1 MAEFWAF
8 CQIFCQILN
17 VCFCTCTHSTVH
29 TLSLHPSIRSIVSE
43 IWLSGLDS
51 LNNFRIF
58 YFTYFVFICL
68 QPILIFF
75 LQEKPAVPQP
85 QSSNGNLGLPKSST
99 SNTVDTVDSSNHI
112 KPKTSSCSNGSAG
125 DQPDDYEKEERRRAA
140 QRVLGKQG

>member
-1 MAEFWAF
+1 MFVFVLAHTPLCILCRCIQVFDRSCLRSDCLALIHLSIFKFFVCLF
-8 CQIFCQILN
+8 CIYL
-17 VCFCTCTHSTVH
+17 
-29 TLSLHPSIRSIVSE
+29 
-43 IWLSGLDS
+43 
-51 LNNFRIF
+51 
-58 YFTYFVFICL
+58 FTYFD
-68 QPILIFF
+68 FF

>member
-1 MAEFWAF
+1 MFVFVLAHIPLCILCRCIQVFDRSCLRSDCLALIHLTIFEF
-8 CQIFCQILN
+8 
-17 VCFCTCTHSTVH
+17 
-29 TLSLHPSIRSIVSE
+29 
-43 IWLSGLDS
+43 
-51 LNNFRIF
+51 F

-85 QSSNGNLGLPKSST
+85 QSSNGNLGLPKSNT